1 MNFDFDLSADKLNS
15 VIKEIIRK
23 DYFDREYPI
32 YDYRTAAIKK
42 YVYGKDKDKVI
53 DNAVRIAEQK
63 YLNGELK
70 IPTKLT

>member
-1 MNFDFDLSADKLNS
+1 MKVTVYVDDERLNDM
-15 VIKEIIRK
+15 VT
-23 DYFDREYPI
+23 D
-32 YDYRTAAIKK
+32 DYRTAAIKK